1 MIKGSVHH
9 QTNILNVYAH
19 NNRALKYMK
28 PKLREPQGET
38 EKPLITVPQA
48 LTGRQKISEHS
59 QGLNIFNK
67 LDLNDNLPN
76 FFPNAHK
83 IYTII
88 NHILGQKMP

>member
-1 MIKGSVHH
+1 
-9 QTNILNVYAH
+9 
-19 NNRALKYMK
+19 MK

-38 EKPLITVPQA
+38 EKPLIIVPQARTGRQKISEHSQPLITVPQA
-48 LTGRQKISEHS
+48 QTGRQKISEHS